1 MNSPGPR
8 EDTNPID
15 LAVTTSPTDLWVQVR
30 GEVDL
35 SNSHRLQ
42 AALAAVDFDDA
53 DVVNLDLRQLTFCDT
68 DGCRVLLLF
77 EREVRLSGHQARIH
91 GATSTVRK
99 VLGFISD
106 GDQPTFA

>member
-1 MNSPGPR
+1 MNSPSPR
-8 EDTNPID
+8 EDKNPID
-15 LAVTTSPTDLWVQVR
+15 LAITTSATDLWLQIR

-35 SNSHRLQ
+35 ANSHRLQ
-42 AALAAVDFDDA
+42 AALAAVDFDHA

-68 DGCRVLLLF
+68 EGCRVLLLF
-77 EREVRLSGHQARIH
+77 EREVRLSGHQTRMH
-91 GATSTVRK
+91 GATSIVRR

>member
-1 MNSPGPR
+1 MNSPSGHEDAGPP
-8 EDTNPID
+8 DI
-15 LAVTTSPTDLWVQVR
+15 AITTSATDVWVQIR

-35 SNSHRLQ
+35 SNCHHLQ
-42 AALAAVDFDDA
+42 TALATVDFENA
-53 DVVNLDLRQLTFCDT
+53 SVVNLDLRQLTFCDT
-68 DGCRVLLLF
+68 SGCRVLLLF
-77 EREVRLSGHQARIH
+77 EREVRLSGHQASIH